1 MACFVSCAQVFFI
14 HPVNICTICVLGGV
28 PPHLCCDMCQL
39 LLQVFAC
46 QGGVLQEEFLLCLLG
61 LPLHPALGP
70 VNPGGEGVAQVA
82 PVEVL
87 LIGLSLALVQ
97 TDGTALCNLPLTDL
111 ACDLSH
117 VGGGQGFPTQGKGGQ
132 GKPLVLGGGSRQA
145 FDCAGW

>member
-1 MACFVSCAQVFFI
+1 MF
-14 HPVNICTICVLGGV
+14 
-28 PPHLCCDMCQL
+28 QL

-61 LPLHPALGP
+61 LLLHPALGP

-82 PVEVL
+82 PEEVL

-111 ACDLSH
+111 ACDLTH
-117 VGGGQGFPTQGKGGQ
+117 VGGGQGFPHKARGAKASLWFGGDQ
-132 GKPLVLGGGSRQA
+132 GKPLIAQGGDQGKPLT
-145 FDCAGW
+145 